1 VEAQLPFW
9 HSVMLIPPVLLA
21 GLPLWLVFVSE
32 SRVPLMGFT
41 AYLPIGYQLLWCAI
55 VVSAP
60 LRLLLAVVLVL
71 VAAVPTGMASWFVV
85 SYGCQAFNWCQ
96 GVGGSIGLLLLTIPN
111 ALIVTAPLFV
121 IERLLA
127 GLDVDWWERAPLH
140 WLGGLAVLP
149 LTLAAMRLHLGVSS
163 TGWAVPWLLALP
175 TSVLIAAHF
184 LLEVGMAVPHALLTL
199 PRRIARA
206 WLCVPLAAALAWG
219 TPVLIAEIRGKSTV
233 RYYHPV
239 QNFVRFSNRI
249 DQMRERLPR

>member
-1 VEAQLPFW
+1 VEAQVRFW
-9 HSVMLIPPVLLA
+9 RSVMLIPPVLLA
-21 GLPLWLVFVSE
+21 GLPLWLAFLPE

-60 LRLLLAVVLVL
+60 LRLLLAMALVL
-71 VAAVPTGMASWFVV
+71 VAAVPTAVVSWFVA

-111 ALIVTAPLFV
+111 ALIVTAPLLV
-121 IERLLA
+121 TERLLA
-127 GLDVDWWERAPLH
+127 GPDASWERAPLH

-149 LTLAAMRLHLGVSS
+149 LTLAAMRLHLGVGS
-163 TGWAVPWLLALP
+163 TGWTVPWLLALP

-206 WLCVPLAAALAWG
+206 WIWVPLAAAIAWG
-219 TPVLIAEIRGKSTV
+219 TPVLVAEIRGKGAA
-233 RYYHPV
+233 RYYRPA
-239 QNFVRFSNRI
+239 QNFVMFYDRI
-249 DQMRERLPR
+249 DEMRERLTR